1 MPNIQ
6 KNKSRHLSRIIG
18 FFIASLIILTS
29 LNASREVLIKADE
42 RSITPDVITI
52 SATIGTPTH
61 MVIFG
66 YAPPLSR
73 IILYGNGITAEMA
86 VDAKGYFSFDQIY
99 STGGTRNYPE
109 LCLLAY
115 IGSYSTQPTCLP
127 AIESNTT
134 VTTIGP
140 VILSPIIF
148 IEQNVFPAGTQI
160 VLNGITIPNSEVN
173 IYFEQSGGWFSFVP
187 NIHGY
192 PLPPYKVT
200 SDKFGKFQINLPSNA
215 ITRWR
220 VNATVNYLS
229 STSSKS
235 NTLYFRSEPNI
246 LYYLVKIYETI
257 VKTTKL
263 VAATVTNTNISDQA
277 TPDGFPNTNISKGE
291 VEIFRY
297 RLPYFAILIEV
308 FILIFLIIII
318 VLLRKK
324 KGKRT
329 KKGSIQK

>member
-1 MPNIQ
+1 MPFI
-6 KNKSRHLSRIIG
+6 KNNKTKLLLIIAIL
-18 FFIASLIILTS
+18 FASLLISLTS
-29 LNASREVLIKADE
+29 PNAFRRGNIKADE
-42 RSITPDVITI
+42 RSITPAEITI

-61 MVIFG
+61 MTIFG

-73 IILYGNGITAEMA
+73 IVLYGTGIAAEVN
-86 VDAKGYFSFDQIY
+86 VDAKGYFSFNQIY

-127 AIESNTT
+127 AVVSNTT
-134 VTTIGP
+134 VYAIGP

-148 IEQNVFPAGTQI
+148 IEQNVFPVGTQI
-160 VLNGITIPNSEVN
+160 ILNGITIPNTEVY

-187 NIHGY
+187 NTYGY

-200 SDKFGKFQINLPSNA
+200 SDSFGKFQFNLPSNA

-220 VNATVNYLS
+220 VSATVNFLS
-229 STSSKS
+229 SVSSKS
-235 NTLYFRSEPNI
+235 NTLYFRTEPNI
-246 LYYLVKIYETI
+246 IYYLIKIYETVI
-257 VKTTKL
+257 KTTKI
-263 VAATVTNTNISDQA
+263 VATTISKTDFSNKV

-291 VEIFRY
+291 VQIFRY

-308 FILIFLIIII
+308 FILIFLIL
-318 VLLRKK
+318 VFLLLRKK
-324 KGKRT
+324 KL
-329 KKGSIQK
+329 KKVNKNSNQR